1 MIALRTFCDTRASAG
16 TLHENVILEHY
27 MSEMHDPTRTAHAVA
42 DRPTLS
48 LLRLSAVQR
57 LAGAALVLALLWLA
71 VVAVL
76 G

>member
-1 MIALRTFCDTRASAG
+1 
-16 TLHENVILEHY
+16 
-27 MSEMHDPTRTAHAVA
+27 MSEPDQHALVPHAVA

-57 LAGAALVLALLWLA
+57 LAATALVLAALWLA

-76 G
+76 GEASSG